1 MLFQGGYL
9 MGLKL
14 SKTDLAAALD
24 VSVNTVT
31 NWQQRGCPVEG
42 HGGNGRRYSFD
53 LADVVGW
60 LTARPGSGASE
71 TAEAEA
77 EARASLARERAEL
90 MRIRRQRGALELE
103 RERGDLVPKR
113 AAMQAAAHAAAIQRE
128 AMLRVPYR
136 LAPMVAG
143 MDQREAFLVLT
154 DEIRVA
160 MESAAKAM
168 AKPKTGPDGH
178 PLADLGELGGYP
190 DDQDLETFGS
200 LPELEQLEGTN
211 DD

>member
-1 MLFQGGYL
+1 

-24 VSVNTVT
+24 VSVNTIS

-42 HGGNGRRYSFD
+42 QGGNGRRYSFD

-113 AAMQAAAHAAAIQRE
+113 AAERAAAHAAAMQRE

-143 MDQREAFLVLT
+143 MHQREAFIAL
-154 DEIRVA
+154 DEEIRLA
-160 MESAAKAM
+160 MEAAARAM
-168 AKPKTGPDGH
+168 DKPATGDPA
-178 PLADLGELGGYP
+178 ADLGELGGYP
-190 DDQDLETFGS
+190 SDDDLATFGS
-200 LPELEQLEGTN
+200 QPELVEHAEESS
-211 DD
+211 DDD